1 MINNLINEYPK
12 LKPCENEIKKGAN
25 MLLECFE
32 NGGKLL
38 ICGNGGS
45 ACDSG
50 HIAGELLKGF
60 KGKRPL
66 SEEEK
71 ARFKATLG
79 EEGLDIANSL
89 QGSLPVISLPDQTG
103 ILTAFNN
110 DVDASLSYGQ
120 LVYGYGQ
127 KNDVLMCISTS
138 GNSKNVI
145 KAAMVAK
152 VKGLKILSLVGE
164 NECELNKL
172 SDVTVHAP
180 HTDTAHIQELHL
192 PIYHALCAYIEEKIF
207 GI

>member
-1 MINNLINEYPK
+1 MIDNLINEYPK

-66 SEEEK
+66 SKEEK
-71 ARFKATLG
+71 AGFKAVLG

-127 KNDVLMCISTS
+127 KNDVRMCISTS
-138 GNSKNVI
+138 GNSKNVV

-152 VKGLKILSLVGE
+152 VKGLKILS
-164 NECELNKL
+164 
-172 SDVTVHAP
+172 
-180 HTDTAHIQELHL
+180 
-192 PIYHALCAYIEEKIF
+192 
-207 GI
+207 

>member
-71 ARFKATLG
+71 AR
-79 EEGLDIANSL
+79 
-89 QGSLPVISLPDQTG
+89 
-103 ILTAFNN
+103 
-110 DVDASLSYGQ
+110 
-120 LVYGYGQ
+120 
-127 KNDVLMCISTS
+127 
-138 GNSKNVI
+138 
-145 KAAMVAK
+145 
-152 VKGLKILSLVGE
+152 
-164 NECELNKL
+164 LNKL
-172 SDVTVHAP
+172 LQFLYSNSSPTNVVFVATTNYPERLDSALTREGRFDLAVNVKG
-180 HTDTAHIQELHL
+180 
-192 PIYHALCAYIEEKIF
+192 IYYDKAFEMCKSFGFADEKIKRILKEIIDDPENDIDLKNKPINQSKLQ
-207 GI
+207 GIILKNIEDEAKQVIE

>member
-71 ARFKATLG
+71 ARFEATLG
-79 EEGLDIANSL
+79 
-89 QGSLPVISLPDQTG
+89 
-103 ILTAFNN
+103 
-110 DVDASLSYGQ
+110 
-120 LVYGYGQ
+120 
-127 KNDVLMCISTS
+127 
-138 GNSKNVI
+138 
-145 KAAMVAK
+145 
-152 VKGLKILSLVGE
+152 
-164 NECELNKL
+164 
-172 SDVTVHAP
+172 
-180 HTDTAHIQELHL
+180 
-192 PIYHALCAYIEEKIF
+192 AL
-207 GI
+207 